1 MIVTV
6 LQLIAV
12 FGVPVLILRQREKGI
27 VRTFGTIAMAY
38 FWGIVVAVAAF
49 LCRKAG
55 LDVRLN
61 ADVGQIGSYV
71 CIGLAIPL
79 LMFGTN
85 LADVRRLAKPVL
97 ISFALLLLAV
107 SAVVVVLG
115 RTLGAG
121 FPWGQQLAAMAAGM
135 YTGGSPNFNAIGVI
149 LGVPGDTIAIGNL
162 SDMIVGTVFY
172 IFILTLAKPLCAKV
186 LDRHAKQGAYMRE
199 NGGVENVDAL
209 EWNGF
214 HRGIVRNL
222 ALSLACVLVGAVIG
236 FAIWKVKGG
245 ALTDPLVPA
254 VMIAGTVLG
263 LALSFVPKVRNV
275 KENSAAGHSRFFVRA
290 CQLARSRDARR
301 ESAAHGRAARLHHRM
316 LRAAASSALPHFPHR
331 RGLRHRHDDGR
342 AVRPGVYPGGHKAA
356 ALRRAH
362 CAGSHLRR
370 ARLRRRHVPR
380 RGALLDIIINYTDRR
395 LSFSESRRSLCLA
408 ESAPAGANEV
418 RLKTFLPAACASAKI
433 LIGSQACGRSE
444 CAAASRSLSNKPLH
458 GVRVFDRFTP
468 SFPRRTRPAR
478 SSQPVRPPLHAPAP
492 AA

>member
-254 VMIAGTVLG
+254 VMIAGTTLG
-263 LALSFVPKVRNV
+263 LVLSFVPKVRNV
-275 KENSAAGHSRFFVRA
+275 KENSAAGHYLILVFSFA
-290 CQLARSRDARR
+290 L
-301 ESAAHGRAARLHHRM
+301 
-316 LRAAASSALPHFPHR
+316 ASSLDLGTLGGNLLHTVALLASITVCSALLHLLLCRIFR
-331 RGLRHRHDDGR
+331 VGADCAIVTMTAGLYGPAFIP
-342 AVRPGVYPGGHKAA
+342 AVTKQLRCDALTAPGLICGALGYAVGTFLGA
-356 ALRRAH
+356 AL
-362 CAGSHLRR
+362 
-370 ARLRRRHVPR
+370 
-380 RGALLDIIINYTDRR
+380 
-395 LSFSESRRSLCLA
+395 FW
-408 ESAPAGANEV
+408 
-418 RLKTFLPAACASAKI
+418 I
-433 LIGSQACGRSE
+433 L
-444 CAAASRSLSNKPLH
+444 
-458 GVRVFDRFTP
+458 
-468 SFPRRTRPAR
+468 
-478 SSQPVRPPLHAPAP
+478 
-492 AA
+492 